1 MKRKDYSL
9 NELIHIKHGY
19 AFKGEYFS
27 DEPTDDILL
36 TPGNFS
42 IGGGFKTQK
51 LKYYNGD
58 FPVDY
63 ILDENDVI
71 VTMTDLSKEA
81 DTLGFSAKVPA
92 WYGKRLLHNQR
103 IGLVKLK
110 TNDFDQNYLYWLMR
124 TFSYQ
129 RFVANGA
136 TGASVKHTSPTKIC
150 QYKFTAPEDK
160 TIQRRIASILS
171 AYDDLI
177 ENNLKR
183 IKLLEEKAF
192 IRYKEI
198 VRSQK
203 ELCKL
208 PLSQL
213 ATVTSSKRIF
223 LSDYVEDGI
232 PFYRSKEIIAK
243 SNFESIEKP
252 LYITEERYTDIKE
265 KFGVPVSGDLL
276 ITSVGTI
283 GFVHLVNDDDGDFY
297 FKDGNLIW
305 IKNLNQSNLAYF
317 LFFKFRTPEFKEML
331 NSVAIGSSQKA
342 LTIETV
348 KKIEIEIPSD
358 DSLIE
363 FNHETKTIIKFIYNI
378 QKQNTK
384 LREARDILLPKL
396 MNGQIEV

>member
-1 MKRKDYSL
+1 MKWELKSFDEIGFIGRGKSRHRPRNAEHLYGGIYPFVQTGDIKAAGFRIYDYNQTYNEAGLAQSKLWKEGTLCITIAANISDTAILGIEACFPDSVIGFVPYEDKSDVRFVKYFFDIFQARMKSISTGAAQDNLSL
-9 NELIHIKHGY
+9 EK
-19 AFKGEYFS
+19 
-27 DEPTDDILL
+27 LL
-36 TPGNFS
+36 T
-42 IGGGFKTQK
+42 FK
-51 LKYYNGD
+51 
-58 FPVDY
+58 
-63 ILDENDVI
+63 I
-71 VTMTDLSKEA
+71 
-81 DTLGFSAKVPA
+81 
-92 WYGKRLLHNQR
+92 
-103 IGLVKLK
+103 
-110 TNDFDQNYLYWLMR
+110 
-124 TFSYQ
+124 
-129 RFVANGA
+129 
-136 TGASVKHTSPTKIC
+136 PTPPLP
-150 QYKFTAPEDK
+150 T
-160 TIQRRIASILS
+160 QRRIASILS

-192 IRYKEI
+192 LRYKGI
-198 VRSQK
+198 VKSKQ
-203 ELCKL
+203 ELKKV

-223 LSDYVEDGI
+223 LSDYVEEGI

-252 LYITEERYTDIKE
+252 LYITEERYSDIKE
-265 KFGVPVSGDLL
+265 KFGVPVFGDLL

-283 GFVHLVNDDDGDFY
+283 GYVHLVNDDDGDFY

-305 IKNLNQSNLAYF
+305 IKNLLQQNLAYF

-331 NSVAIGSSQKA
+331 NSIAIGSSQKA

-358 DSLIE
+358 NSLIE
-363 FNHETKTIIKFIYNI
+363 FNQETKTIVKFIYNL

-384 LREARDILLPKL
+384 LQKARDILLPKL